1 MKLAR
6 LMPAVLLV
14 SCLLASAAG
23 AARLGTGKSV
33 VWLGLNGNQTQLV
46 GPTTGLFDPTTRQIV
61 TGQRFEEGEVGLHA
75 AYSYFLSDAWTLVLS
90 GGFDVG
96 RETFEPAPGVSEGP
110 SRDKQV
116 LSSFSWNARVGFDR
130 YAFINDDV
138 ALYAGPGLLIW
149 DGSGEF
155 DGSRNPAIDIEWP
168 ETHQVGFNGRFGMY
182 ARFAPH
188 YALFGHIGQVIAHNI
203 AKDDAGKNTW
213 WSNHHEGSVGLA
225 VDY

>member
-6 LMPAVLLV
+6 LISAVLLV
-14 SCLLASAAG
+14 PCLLAPAAG

-46 GPTTGLFDPTTRQIV
+46 GPTTGLFDPTTGQIV

-96 RETFEPAPGVSEGP
+96 HETFEPKQGP
-110 SRDKQV
+110 KQV

-138 ALYAGPGLLIW
+138 ALYAGPGVLFW
-149 DGSGEF
+149 DGSAEF
-155 DGSRNPAIDIEWP
+155 DGSRDPAIDIEWP
-168 ETHQVGFNGRFGMY
+168 ETHQVGFNGRVGMY

-188 YALFGHIGQVIAHNI
+188 YALFGHLGQVIAHNI
-203 AKDDAGKNTW
+203 AKDDSGKNTW